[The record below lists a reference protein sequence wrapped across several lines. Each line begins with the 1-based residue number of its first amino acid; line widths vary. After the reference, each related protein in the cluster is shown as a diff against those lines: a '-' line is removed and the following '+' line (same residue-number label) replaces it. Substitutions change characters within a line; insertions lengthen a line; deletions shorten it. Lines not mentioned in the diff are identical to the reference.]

1 MASFT
6 LANNKLL
13 GLDDLQAGIAET
25 IVTVAPGLG
34 LIPFNTV
41 YGNSYAFNREKTL
54 VDGQL
59 IAADGTITDSSAFDT
74 TLVQIALKGI
84 SGQADVPNLQLAQGV
99 GMNAGNDTLAVL
111 VQSAAKGVARKYQ
124 DMLINGTVGSNG
136 WDGLD
141 AILAQTAFSAQVED
155 AANAALTF
163 DLLDAALSRTA
174 VKPQWIMGNAK
185 AENKIRSLMRAAGG
199 VTITE
204 LNGVQFMSYEG
215 IPFIRNDYIAVDNV
229 GGTAGNQT
237 NIFMGTWDDGSASG
251 GLAGIVPAGPLFRVE
266 QFDKLEGKDAT
277 RVRVVMYGAAA
288 VFSPVQVAV
297 LKNATV

>member
-34 LIPFNTV
+34 LLPFNTV
-41 YGNSYAFNREKTL
+41 AGNAYAFNREKTL

-59 IAADGTITDSSAFDT
+59 IAADGTITDSTEMDT

-84 SGQADVPNLQLAQGV
+84 SGQADIANLQLAQQIGAN
-99 GMNAGNDTLAVL
+99 GGNDTLALL
-111 VQSAAKGVARKYQ
+111 VASAAKGVARKYQ
-124 DMLINGTVGSNG
+124 DMLINGTVGANG
-136 WDGLD
+136 WDGLTATFAD
-141 AILAQTAFSAQVED
+141 AAFAAQVED
-155 AANAALTF
+155 AADAAFSF
-163 DLLDAALSRTA
+163 DLVDATLSRTGY
-174 VKPQWIMGNAK
+174 KPQWIMGNAK
-185 AENKIRSLMRAAGG
+185 AENAFRKALRAAGG
-199 VTITE
+199 VTMTE

-215 IPFIRNDYIAVDNV
+215 IPFIRNDYIATDIDGV
-229 GGTAGNQT
+229 TAGNQT
-237 NIFMGTWDDGSASG
+237 NIFMGTWDDGTASG
-251 GLAGIVPAGPLFRVE
+251 GLAGLATAGSLFRVD

-288 VFSPVQVAV
+288 VFSPVQVAM
-297 LKNATV
+297 LKSVTV

>member
-1 MASFT
+1 MATFT

-41 YGNSYAFNREKTL
+41 AGNAYAFNREKTL

-59 IAADGTITDSSAFDT
+59 IAADGTITDSSAMDT
-74 TLVQIALKGI
+74 DLIQIALKGI
-84 SGQADVPNLQLAQGV
+84 SGQADVANLQLAQQIGA
-99 GMNAGNDTLAVL
+99 NAGNDTLSLL
-111 VQSAAKGVARKYQ
+111 VASAAKGVARKYQ
-124 DMLINGTVGSNG
+124 DMLINGTVSANG
-136 WDGLD
+136 WDGLA
-141 AILAQTAFSAQVED
+141 AIMGSTAFAGQVED
-155 AANAALTF
+155 AANAAFSF
-163 DLLDAALSRTA
+163 DLVDATLSRTGY
-174 VKPQWIMGNAK
+174 KPQWIMGNAK
-185 AENKIRSLMRAAGG
+185 AENAFRKALRAAGG
-199 VTITE
+199 VTLTE

-215 IPFIRNDYIAVDNV
+215 IPFIRNDFIPADNV

-237 NIFMGTWDDGSASG
+237 NIYTGTWDDGTASG
-251 GLAGIVPAGPLFRVE
+251 GLAGITTAGAMFRVD

-288 VFSPVQVAV
+288 VFSPVHVAI
-297 LKNATV
+297 LKNVTV